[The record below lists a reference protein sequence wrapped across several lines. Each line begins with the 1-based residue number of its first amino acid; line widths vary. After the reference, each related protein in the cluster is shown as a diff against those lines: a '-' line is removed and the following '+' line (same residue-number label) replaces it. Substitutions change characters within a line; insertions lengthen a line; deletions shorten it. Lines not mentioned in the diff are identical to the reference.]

1 MKSVFLKNIALA
13 GLCAALGLSAC
24 STKGDLEA
32 LRTDVDRRG
41 EARLQQAQAPIQTQQ
56 AELWAELE
64 AIKSRLNAI
73 QGQLDGVA
81 RSESSQKGPSQAD
94 MARQLEAV
102 RTAVQQLG
110 GDVPPPLLGAA
121 QAGQAPAPFAPQ
133 AAPGQPGQAQAVMP
147 VANMDASQARAAL
160 SADPAKGQSVVIPM
174 PGQAAPA
181 QGAPAAGAAVAPA
194 AAANVSQTLYQ
205 KAMEAFRNR
214 KYDDAERMFGEFAAT
229 FKKDPLVP
237 DAMAWRGDSLFQ
249 MGKYAEAV
257 LIYDE
262 IRSKFPKSNKVQPA
276 MLKEG
281 ICLYKLGK
289 KEAGKHLLKD
299 LIRRYPNSPQ
309 AKAASNYIDTNG

>member
-1 MKSVFLKNIALA
+1 
-13 GLCAALGLSAC
+13 
-24 STKGDLEA
+24 
-32 LRTDVDRRG
+32 
-41 EARLQQAQAPIQTQQ
+41 
-56 AELWAELE
+56 
-64 AIKSRLNAI
+64 
-73 QGQLDGVA
+73 
-81 RSESSQKGPSQAD
+81 
-94 MARQLEAV
+94 V

-121 QAGQAPAPFAPQ
+121 QAGHSQAPAPFAPQ
-133 AAPGQPGQAQAVMP
+133 AAQGQPGQAQAAMP

-174 PGQAAPA
+174 PGQAVPV
-181 QGAPAAGAAVAPA
+181 QGAPAAGAVGAAGAGAGAAVAPA
-194 AAANVSQTLYQ
+194 AAGNVSQTLYQ

-214 KYDDAERMFGEFAAT
+214 KYDDAQRMFGEFAAT

-299 LIRRYPNSPQ
+299 LIRRYPTSPQ

>member
-1 MKSVFLKNIALA
+1 MKSAIVKNIVLS
-13 GLCAALGLSAC
+13 GLCAAALGLSAC

-56 AELWAELE
+56 AELWSELE

-81 RSESSQKGPSQAD
+81 RAESSQKGPSQAD

-121 QAGQAPAPFAPQ
+121 QAGHAQAQTALPPMA
-133 AAPGQPGQAQAVMP
+133 QAQAPIP

-160 SADPAKGQSVVIPM
+160 AADPAKGQSVVIPM
-174 PGQAAPA
+174 PGQAPVPPA
-181 QGAPAAGAAVAPA
+181 SPAAGTA
-194 AAANVSQTLYQ
+194 AAQAASNDVAQTLYQ

-229 FKKDPLVP
+229 FKKNPLVP

-249 MGKYAEAV
+249 MNKYAEAV

-299 LIRRYPNSPQ
+299 LIRRYPTSPQ